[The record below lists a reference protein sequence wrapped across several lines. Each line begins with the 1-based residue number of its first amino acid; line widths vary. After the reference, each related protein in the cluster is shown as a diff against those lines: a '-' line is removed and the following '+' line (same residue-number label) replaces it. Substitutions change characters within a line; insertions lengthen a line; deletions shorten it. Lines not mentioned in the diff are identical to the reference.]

1 MGLPLK
7 ENIMA
12 LTQASSLSTDQ
23 AAYDRLAYFALR
35 SELLFD
41 QAADVQPTNQSMPGS
56 SVIFT
61 IFADLAEATST
72 LAETT
77 DITPV
82 AMSDSQVTVTL
93 AEYGNTI
100 NTTAK
105 LRGTSFLDVD
115 AAAANLIGYNA
126 GDSIDKVVRD
136 VLAGGTNVA
145 YGGGGSTD
153 PTGRTS
159 VAAEDIIEA
168 NDIRKQTAALRAANV
183 ATFNGYYMGYIHPDV
198 SYDLRR
204 ETGNASWNAP
214 HVNVDTMNIYNGE
227 IGTFESVRF
236 IETPR
241 AKVFADAS
249 NGTASTGTIDVY
261 CTHIMGRQALAKA
274 YSQVDGNGMVP
285 KVVRGPVVDSLMRF
299 NPIGWYWLGGYGR
312 FREASLR
319 RIESSSSIG
328 ANAA

>member
-1 MGLPLK
+1 
-7 ENIMA
+7 MA

-35 SELLFD
+35 SEMLFD

-72 LAETT
+72 LAEAT

-136 VLAGGTNVA
+136 VLAGGDNVA
-145 YGGGGSTD
+145 YGGGGAND

-159 VAAEDIIEA
+159 VAADDIIEA
-168 NDIRKQTAALRAANV
+168 NDVRKQTAALRAANV

-249 NGTASTGTIDVY
+249 NGTSSTGTIDVY

-328 ANAA
+328 VNA

>member
-1 MGLPLK
+1 
-7 ENIMA
+7 MA
-12 LTQASSLSTDQ
+12 ITQASSLSVDQ

-35 SELLFD
+35 SEMLFD
-41 QAADVQPTNQSMPGS
+41 QAADVQATNQAMPGS

-61 IFADLAEATST
+61 IFADLAAATST
-72 LAETT
+72 LSETS
-77 DITPV
+77 DLTPET
-82 AMSDSQVTVTL
+82 MSDSQVTVTL
-93 AEYGNTI
+93 AEYGNTV

-115 AAAANLIGYNA
+115 ATAANLIGYNA
-126 GDSIDKVVRD
+126 GISIDTVVQEI
-136 VLAGGTNVA
+136 LSAGTNVA
-145 YGGGGSTD
+145 YGGGGSSD
-153 PTGRTS
+153 PSSRVTI
-159 VAAEDIIEA
+159 AAEDIIEA
-168 NDIRKQTAALRAANV
+168 NDIRKQTAALRGANV

-214 HVNVDTMNIYNGE
+214 HVAVDTANIYNGE

-241 AKVFADAS
+241 AKVFANAS
-249 NGTASTGTIDVY
+249 NGTSTTGAVDVY

-274 YSQVDGNGMVP
+274 YSQIDGNGAFA

-319 RIESSSSIG
+319 RIESSSSI
-328 ANAA
+328 AVNV

>member
-1 MGLPLK
+1 
-7 ENIMA
+7 MA
-12 LTQASSLSTDQ
+12 VTQASSLSVDQ

-41 QAADVQPTNQSMPGS
+41 QAADVQATNQAMPGS

-61 IFADLAEATST
+61 IFSEMAAATSPIS
-72 LAETT
+72 ETS
-77 DITPV
+77 DLTPV
-82 AMSDSQVTVTL
+82 TMADSQVTVTL
-93 AEYGNTI
+93 AEYGNTV

-115 AAAANLIGYNA
+115 AVAANLIGYNA
-126 GDSIDKVVRD
+126 GNSIDQVVSA
-136 VLAGGTNVA
+136 VLAGGTNVV
-145 YGGGGSTD
+145 YGGGGSST
-153 PTGRTS
+153 PTST
-159 VAAEDIIEA
+159 VTIQAEDIIEA
-168 NDIRKQTAALRAANV
+168 NDVRQVTAALRGANV

-198 SYDLRR
+198 SYDLRK

-214 HVNVDTMNIYNGE
+214 HVQVDTANIYNGE

-241 AKVFADAS
+241 APLSANAS
-249 NGTASTGTIDVY
+249 NGTSTTGTIDVY
-261 CTHIMGRQALAKA
+261 GTLIMGRQALAKA
-274 YSQVDGNGMVP
+274 YSQVDGNGVVP

-319 RIESSSSIG
+319 RIDSSSSIG
-328 ANAA
+328 SNAA

>member
-1 MGLPLK
+1 
-7 ENIMA
+7 MA
-12 LTQASSLSTDQ
+12 ITLSSNLSTDQ

-35 SELLFD
+35 SEMLFD
-41 QAADVQPTNQSMPGS
+41 QAADVQATNQSMPGS

-61 IFADLAEATST
+61 IFSELAAATST
-72 LAETT
+72 LAEGT
-77 DITPV
+77 DLTPET
-82 AMSDSQVTVTL
+82 MGDSQVTVSL
-93 AEYGNTI
+93 AEYGNTV
-100 NTTAK
+100 NTTAR

-126 GDSIDKVVRD
+126 GDSMDQVVRE
-136 VLAGGTNVA
+136 VLAAGTNVA
-145 YGGGGSTD
+145 YGGGGSSD
-153 PTGRTS
+153 PSSRVT
-159 VAAEDIIEA
+159 VQAEDIIEA
-168 NDIRKQTAALRAANV
+168 NDIRKQTAALRGANV

-214 HVNVDTMNIYNGE
+214 HVAVDTANIYNGE

-241 AKVFADAS
+241 AKVFTNAS
-249 NGTASTGTIDVY
+249 NGTSTTGTIDVY

-274 YSQVDGNGMVP
+274 YSQIDGNGVVP
-285 KVVRGPVVDSLMRF
+285 KIVRGPVVDSLMRF

>member
-1 MGLPLK
+1 
-7 ENIMA
+7 MA
-12 LTQASSLSTDQ
+12 YTQQSSVSTDQ

-61 IFADLAEATST
+61 IFADLAAATSALT
-72 LAETT
+72 ETS
-77 DITPV
+77 DVTPV

-115 AAAANLIGYNA
+115 ATAANLIGYNA
-126 GDSIDKVVRD
+126 GDSIDQVVRE
-136 VLAGGTNVA
+136 VLAGGTNVI
-145 YGGGGSTD
+145 YGGGGSSDETS
-153 PTGRTS
+153 RTNIE
-159 VAAEDIIEA
+159 VEDIIEA
-168 NDIRKQTAALRAANV
+168 NDVRKVTAALRAANV

-214 HVNVDTMNIYNGE
+214 HVNVDTAGIYNGE

-241 AKVFADAS
+241 AKVFTNAS
-249 NGTASTGTIDVY
+249 DGAGSTGAIDVY

-274 YSQVDGNGMVP
+274 YSQVDGNGAFP
-285 KVVRGPVVDSLMRF
+285 KVVRGPIVDSLMRF

-328 ANAA
+328 VNA

>member
-1 MGLPLK
+1 
-7 ENIMA
+7 MA
-12 LTQASSLSTDQ
+12 YTQASSLSTDQ

-72 LAETT
+72 LTETS
-77 DITPV
+77 DVTPV

-136 VLAGGTNVA
+136 VLAAGTNVA
-145 YGGGGSTD
+145 YGGGGAST
-153 PTGRTS
+153 PTAR
-159 VAAEDIIEA
+159 VDLAVDDIIEA
-168 NDIRKQTAALRAANV
+168 NDVRKQTAALRAANV

-249 NGTASTGTIDVY
+249 DGTSTTGTIDVY

-319 RIESSSSIG
+319 RIESASSIG
-328 ANAA
+328 ANAS

>member
-1 MGLPLK
+1 
-7 ENIMA
+7 
-12 LTQASSLSTDQ
+12 
-23 AAYDRLAYFALR
+23 
-35 SELLFD
+35 
-41 QAADVQPTNQSMPGS
+41 MPGS
-56 SVIFT
+56 SVTFT
-61 IFADLAEATST
+61 IFSDLAAATST
-72 LAETT
+72 LSETV
-77 DITPV
+77 DVDPV

-93 AEYGNTI
+93 AEYGNTV

-115 AAAANLIGYNA
+115 VTAANVIGYNA
-126 GDSIDKVVRD
+126 GDSIDQVIRE
-136 VLAGGTNVA
+136 VLAGGTNVV
-145 YGGGGSTD
+145 YGGGGSSD
-153 PTGRTS
+153 PSSRVT

-168 NDIRKQTAALRAANV
+168 NDIRKVTAQLRKANV
-183 ATFNGYYMGYIHPDV
+183 ATFNGYYMGFIHPDV

-214 HVNVDTMNIYNGE
+214 HVAVDTANIYNGE

-241 AKVFADAS
+241 AKVFENAS
-249 NGTASTGTIDVY
+249 NGTSTTGTIDVY

-274 YSQVDGNGMVP
+274 YSQVDGNSAFP
-285 KVVRGPVVDSLMRF
+285 KVVRGPIVDSLMRF

-328 ANAA
+328 ANS

>member
-1 MGLPLK
+1 
-7 ENIMA
+7 MA
-12 LTQASSLSTDQ
+12 YTQASSLGVDQ
-23 AAYDRLAYFALR
+23 AAYDRMAYFALR

-41 QAADVQPTNQSMPGS
+41 QAADVQASNQTMPGS

-61 IFADLAEATST
+61 IFSELATATT
-72 LAETT
+72 PLTETS
-77 DITPV
+77 DVDPV
-82 AMSDSQVTVTL
+82 AMGDANVTVTL

-105 LRGTSFLDVD
+105 LRGTAFLDVD

-126 GDSIDKVVRD
+126 GNSMDVIVRE
-136 VLAGGTNVA
+136 VLAGGTNVV
-145 YGGGGSTD
+145 YGGGGSTA
-153 PTGRTS
+153 PSSRVT
-159 VAAEDIIEA
+159 VQAEDIIEA
-168 NDIRKQTAALRAANV
+168 NDVRKVTAALRGANV
-183 ATFNGYYMGYIHPDV
+183 SPWSGYYIGFIHPDV

-214 HVNVDTMNIYNGE
+214 HVNMDTANIYTGE

-241 AKVFADAS
+241 TKVRTDLGES
-249 NGTASTGTIDVY
+249 STVDVY
-261 CTHIMGRQALAKA
+261 DTYIMGRQALAKA
-274 YSQVDGNGMVP
+274 YSFVDGNGPVP
-285 KVVRGPVVDSLMRF
+285 SIRRGPVVDSLMRF

-319 RIESSSSIG
+319 RIESSSSLG
-328 ANAA
+328 TNA

>member
-1 MGLPLK
+1 
-7 ENIMA
+7 MA
-12 LTQASSLSTDQ
+12 YTQQSSLGVDQ

-41 QAADVQPTNQSMPGS
+41 QAADVQATNQAMTGS

-61 IFADLAEATST
+61 IFSELATVTTPLTETSDVT
-72 LAETT
+72 A
-77 DITPV
+77 V
-82 AMSDSQVTVTL
+82 AMADSNVTVTL
-93 AEYGNTI
+93 TEYGSTV

-105 LRGTSFLDVD
+105 LRGTAFLDVD

-126 GDSIDKVVRD
+126 GSSMDEVVRE
-136 VLAGGTNVA
+136 VLAGGTNVY
-145 YGGGGSTD
+145 YGGGGSTN
-153 PTGRTS
+153 PSSRVT
-159 VAAEDIIEA
+159 VQAEDTIEA
-168 NDIRKQTAALRAANV
+168 NDVRKVTAALRGANV
-183 ATFNGYYMGYIHPDV
+183 SPWSGYYIGFIHPDV

-214 HVNVDTMNIYNGE
+214 HVNMDTANIYTGE

-241 AKVFADAS
+241 TKVRTDTGES
-249 NGTASTGTIDVY
+249 STVDVY
-261 CTHIMGRQALAKA
+261 DTYIMGRQALAKA
-274 YSQVDGNGMVP
+274 YSFVDGNGPVP
-285 KVVRGPVVDSLMRF
+285 QIRRGPVVDSLMRF

-328 ANAA
+328 TNV